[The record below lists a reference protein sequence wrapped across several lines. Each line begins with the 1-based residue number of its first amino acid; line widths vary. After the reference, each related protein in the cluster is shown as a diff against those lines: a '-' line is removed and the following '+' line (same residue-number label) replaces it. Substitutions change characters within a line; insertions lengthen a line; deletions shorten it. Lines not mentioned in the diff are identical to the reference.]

1 MTNFTNKRFKK
12 LAGLFK
18 EQLEEQSSPTRHM
31 DSAQR
36 VEYLLNKRVKEY
48 SLSDEDYKKL
58 WQWIKAGKIDFRDF
72 RRFVLNLEGD

>member
-1 MTNFTNKRFKK
+1 
-12 LAGLFK
+12 
-18 EQLEEQSSPTRHM
+18 M

-48 SLSDEDYKKL
+48 SLGDEDYKKL
-58 WQWIKAGKIDFRDF
+58 WQWIKAGEIDFRDF